1 MLEYAVVLAVIIT
14 ALLVIG
20 HYVRNALSSKW
31 REAGDTFGQGEVYKP
46 N

>member
-1 MLEYAVVLAVIIT
+1 MLEYAIVLAVIIV

-20 HYVRNALSSKW
+20 HYVRNTLSSKW
-31 REAGDTFGQGEVYKP
+31 REAGDSIGQGEVYKP